1 MSESKKQEKDLS
13 KDADALIPEAQ
24 ELAKSG
30 KYQDAVEKL
39 LVLEKQARNAA
50 DPHTVTRV
58 LSAIINI
65 LYTAKDYESLN
76 ANITSLSK
84 KHGQLKEPVKAMVE
98 EAAKWLDAIKA
109 EAGPEKWLE
118 LLQTLRGV
126 TEGKVHLETPRARL
140 TLILS
145 KFYEALYTS
154 NSTYTPASTTET
166 PSPKPITPRDALIT
180 SSDLL
185 SDLQVE
191 TYSSMDRKEKT
202 EFLLEQM
209 RLLVAVAR
217 TKDAEGNE
225 VKTKGGEEGE
235 DKGKVITIDGDTEWI
250 KVRVGGRRVPEAF
263 LAEEGN
269 EELKF
274 KYYDLMIQHALHAAS
289 YLDTAQYY
297 YKVWETPSIKSDE
310 NGKGKEALENVIYY
324 VVLAPQTN
332 DQSDMLNRL
341 YIMPELAKLGLQYNL
356 AKCFVTK
363 ELMRWP
369 GIDQIYGPSLRAT
382 KVFGSDEDGKK
393 RWEDLHTRVIE
404 HNLRVISQYYTRI
417 TLQRLT
423 SLLDLSPA
431 QLETTL
437 SRLVVDGSIYARIDR
452 PTGVVT
458 FRGRKSAEDVM
469 NEWSSDVTKL
479 LGLVEK
485 SWMGMNAALAGKAR

>member
-1 MSESKKQEKDLS
+1 MSESKKQEKDYT
-13 KDADALIPEAQ
+13 KEADVLIPEAQ
-24 ELAKSG
+24 KLAESG

-50 DPHTVTRV
+50 DPATITRV

-65 LYTAKDYESLN
+65 LYKAKDYDSLN
-76 ANITSLSK
+76 ANITALSK

-98 EAAKWLDAIKA
+98 EAAAWLENVKA
-109 EAGPEKWLE
+109 TAGQDRWLE
-118 LLQTLRGV
+118 LLQTLRAV

-145 KFYEALYTS
+145 KFHENLYNT
-154 NSTYTPASTTET
+154 NKPFTPKATEEIPT
-166 PSPKPITPRDALIT
+166 PKTLTPRDSLIT
-180 SSDLL
+180 ASDLL
-185 SDLQVE
+185 SELQVE

-202 EFLLEQM
+202 EFILEQM

-217 TKDAEGNE
+217 TKDAEGKE
-225 VKTKGGEEGE
+225 LKAKGATEKDGQ
-235 DKGKVITIDGDTEWI
+235 KVATLDGDTEWI

-269 EELKF
+269 EALKF
-274 KYYDLMIQHALHAAS
+274 KYYDLMIQHALHAAA

-297 YKVWETPSIKSDE
+297 YKVWETPSIKADE
-310 NGKGKEALENVIYY
+310 TGKGREALENVIYY

-341 YIMPELAKLGLQYNL
+341 YLNSALEKLELQYNL

-369 GIDQIYGPSLRAT
+369 GIQHIYGATLRKT
-382 KVFGSDEDGKK
+382 KVFGNDEDGNK

-404 HNLRVISQYYTRI
+404 HNVRVISQYYTRVTI
-417 TLQRLT
+417 QRLT
-423 SLLDLSPA
+423 SLLDLSV
-431 QLETTL
+431 QQVEEVL
-437 SRLVVDGSIYARIDR
+437 SRLVVDGSVYAKIDR
-452 PTGVVT
+452 PTGVVN
-458 FRGRKSAEDVM
+458 FQSRKSAEDVM

-479 LGLVEK
+479 MGLVEK
-485 SWMGMNAALAGKAR
+485 SWMGMNAALAGRAAR